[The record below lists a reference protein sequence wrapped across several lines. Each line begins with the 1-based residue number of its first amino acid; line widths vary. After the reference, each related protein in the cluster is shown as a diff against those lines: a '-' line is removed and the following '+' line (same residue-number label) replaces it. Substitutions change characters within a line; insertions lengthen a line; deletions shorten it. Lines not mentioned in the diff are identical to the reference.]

1 MALTRADLREMGL
14 EDSVIEKIIQKH
26 AETVSG
32 LKTATEAAKDTA
44 GQEIQELKEKLSE
57 MQTAMRQAKEGY
69 DALKQDFATYKAA
82 AEKSQANRAKESAY
96 RDLLKAIGIKGDRRL
111 DAILRTVD
119 LDKLELDETG
129 ALKGREDL
137 EKVAKEDWSE
147 FIPTTET
154 KGANTKTPPENGETK
169 LSKDQISAIKDPSA
183 RRAAIAENLQLFE
196 KGD

>member
-32 LKTATEAAKDTA
+32 LKTATETAKDTA

-57 MQTAMRQAKEGY
+57 MQTATRQAKEGY
-69 DALKQDFATYKAA
+69 DALKQDFDTYKAA

-111 DAILRTVD
+111 DAIIRTVD

-147 FIPTTET
+147 FVPTTET
-154 KGANTKTPPENGETK
+154 KGANTKTPPDSSAKSYTADSIRKMTAAEINANF
-169 LSKDQISAIKDPSA
+169 DAIKASLKG
-183 RRAAIAENLQLFE
+183 ENS
-196 KGD
+196 